1 MKNLISMVQPG
12 FSAVPKFV
20 KTAYLPYTI
29 GCLWAY
35 AKTSDKVK
43 DSYALNNII
52 FLRDDINSVTKKC
65 KTDSVV
71 CFSTYIWNSKYC
83 DALAKQLKQ
92 NNPNCIIIYGGPE
105 VPVSRSDLFKLKPW
119 IDFVVLK
126 EGEIIFQQLLEELV
140 DNSFIISDQF
150 QTKGLLINI
159 DGKVHSTG
167 WGPRINDLSNLP
179 SPYGDDMFEQL
190 VKNYPSIEWSAILE
204 TNRGCPFQCTFC
216 DWGSLTYSKIKKF
229 NLERVYN
236 DIEWMGKNQV
246 GFLTIADANFGIFLE
261 RDSLIADKI
270 LEIKQK
276 YGFPYN
282 WNITWAKN
290 KQKQAQ
296 IDIVKKLANGGLTIS
311 TQSMST
317 TVLANIKRSN
327 LNEHELVDIFRLC
340 KKNNISMDTELIIG
354 LPGETLI
361 SWKKGLFQVF
371 DAGNDHGI
379 TIYQAQVLENTEL
392 NLIQREQYDIKTIKS
407 FMDMSEDEE
416 IDDLAEEID
425 LIISTKDIPLKD
437 MKNLLLFNWFIITF
451 HKHGYTT
458 YAIKMLKKLYNISYD
473 EFYTKF
479 EQWLVTN
486 SDWYK
491 QELKITKKLIN
502 KMIGENTSFSY
513 TIGDTFKVTGHK
525 INFHSAVSIQYSKQT
540 TKIINLVRQFI
551 KETYPLEDDLLQEL
565 MQLTRDIIVTAETA
579 ESYPIIRT
587 YKYNIYEYIYNFTDT
602 LDSNTTYKF
611 FFNWSK
617 INNFSEKLYW
627 GRRNEF
633 SIAKVDIV

>member
-12 FSAVPKFV
+12 FSATPKFV

-140 DNSFIISDQF
+140 DNSFVVSDQF

-159 DGKVHSTG
+159 NGKVHSTG
-167 WGPRINDLSNLP
+167 WGRRINDLSNLP

-190 VKNYPSIEWSAILE
+190 VKNHPGVEWNAVLE
-204 TNRGCPFQCTFC
+204 TNRGCPFKCTFC

-246 GFLTIADANFGIFLE
+246 GFFNIADANFGIFLE

-270 LEIKQK
+270 LDVKQK
-276 YGFPYN
+276 YSFPYN
-282 WNITWAKN
+282 WSISWAKTN
-290 KQKQAQ
+290 K
-296 IDIVKKLANGGLTIS
+296 NRHRLT
-311 TQSMST
+311 
-317 TVLANIKRSN
+317 
-327 LNEHELVDIFRLC
+327 
-340 KKNNISMDTELIIG
+340 
-354 LPGETLI
+354 
-361 SWKKGLFQVF
+361 
-371 DAGNDHGI
+371 
-379 TIYQAQVLENTEL
+379 
-392 NLIQREQYDIKTIKS
+392 
-407 FMDMSEDEE
+407 
-416 IDDLAEEID
+416 
-425 LIISTKDIPLKD
+425 
-437 MKNLLLFNWFIITF
+437 
-451 HKHGYTT
+451 
-458 YAIKMLKKLYNISYD
+458 
-473 EFYTKF
+473 
-479 EQWLVTN
+479 
-486 SDWYK
+486 
-491 QELKITKKLIN
+491 
-502 KMIGENTSFSY
+502 
-513 TIGDTFKVTGHK
+513 
-525 INFHSAVSIQYSKQT
+525 
-540 TKIINLVRQFI
+540 
-551 KETYPLEDDLLQEL
+551 
-565 MQLTRDIIVTAETA
+565 
-579 ESYPIIRT
+579 
-587 YKYNIYEYIYNFTDT
+587 
-602 LDSNTTYKF
+602 
-611 FFNWSK
+611 
-617 INNFSEKLYW
+617 
-627 GRRNEF
+627 
-633 SIAKVDIV
+633 